1 MIAPDTGPSRSGT
14 DDPPPG
20 GYPPPPFPVP
30 PAPPRARAPEPSPRS
45 LRAARMRP
53 GDVLRVGAT
62 GLRTRPLRAWLSA
75 LGIAIGIAAM
85 IAVVGISSSSRAELD
100 RTLEALGTN
109 LLRVEPGTSMMS
121 GETGVLPYEAV
132 DMIGRIG
139 PVYDVAAIGQV
150 PDTGVYRSDR
160 IPEGQSGGMNVSA
173 AELGLLET
181 VGAELA
187 DGAWLNEAT
196 ARYPAVVLGASA
208 AEQMGI
214 TGAGVDVYIGDR
226 WFTVVGVLEPVVL
239 APELDLSALVGWE
252 AAASQLGFDGHA
264 TTVYTRSEEAHVEDV
279 ASVLAAT
286 ADPSAPDEM
295 SVSRPSDALEAQ
307 QAVDTAFTGM
317 LLGLGAVALLVGG
330 VGVANTM
337 VISVLERRSEIGL
350 RRSLGATRG
359 QIRVQ
364 FLAESLLLSALGG
377 LGGVLIG
384 TAVTAVYASS
394 RSWPAVVPYWASVGG
409 VAATLFIGA
418 VAGLYPAIRASRLSP
433 TEALSAQ

>member
-1 MIAPDTGPSRSGT
+1 MRQQ
-14 DDPPPG
+14 
-20 GYPPPPFPVP
+20 
-30 PAPPRARAPEPSPRS
+30 PAPHPARS
-45 LRAARMRP
+45 LRAARMAP
-53 GDVLRVGAT
+53 GDVFRVGAT

-109 LLRVEPGTSMMS
+109 LLRVEPGTSMLS
-121 GETGVLPYEAV
+121 GEMGVLPYKAV
-132 DMIGRIG
+132 DMIGRIE
-139 PVYDVAAIGQV
+139 PVYDVAAVGTV
-150 PDTGVYRSDR
+150 PDLSVYRSDR
-160 IPEGQSGGMNVSA
+160 ISEGQSGGMSVAA

-181 VGAELA
+181 VGARLS
-187 DGAWLNEAT
+187 DGVWLNEAT
-196 ARYPAVVLGASA
+196 ARYPAVVLGSSA

-214 TGAGVDVYIGDR
+214 TDVGVDVYIGGR
-226 WFTVVGVLEPVVL
+226 WFTVVGILEPVAL
-239 APELDLSALVGWE
+239 APDLELTALVGWE
-252 AAASQLGFDGHA
+252 AAATYLEFDGHA
-264 TTVYTRSEEAHVEDV
+264 TTVYTRSEEDYVEDV
-279 ASVLAAT
+279 AAVLAAT
-286 ADPSAPDEM
+286 ADPSAPDEV

-337 VISVLERRSEIGL
+337 VISVLERRGEIGL

-359 QIRVQ
+359 QVRTQ

-377 LGGVLIG
+377 LGGVLLG

-394 RSWPAVVPYWASVGG
+394 QGWPSTVPYWASVGG
-409 VAATLFIGA
+409 VGATLFIGA

-433 TEALSAQ
+433 TEALASR